1 MSNSRVNKNEK
12 SQAEKTPF
20 VDLVANYPFHIFDG
34 VNSKFMGIY
43 INTVTLGEDEEN
55 RFQANIF
62 SEIAT
67 GELFYLSNAYSIDK
81 AIKAAKEKYNTL
93 QGLVF
98 RIEFLGKTEIKGK
111 PFNQFK
117 ISACTLEQY
126 TDFHKV

>member
-1 MSNSRVNKNEK
+1 MSKDVKKE
-12 SQAEKTPF
+12 QAVKTPF
-20 VDLVANYPFHIFDG
+20 VDLVANYPFHNFE
-34 VNSKFMGIY
+34 VEPKFMGEF

-62 SEIAT
+62 SDVET

-117 ISACTLEQY
+117 IGTCTLEQY
-126 TDFHKV
+126 EAFFKSE